1 MRGKAGCVHCGGTG
15 FVVDPDPR
23 VPARPCSCIHGLEAD
38 AEQMGIPSRYRQASF
53 ETFWE
58 WWKGQHAKADVQERV
73 KRAEEL
79 LGLPQ
84 EMGGPGED
92 LRRMLEHILHKAR
105 AQNSLRPA
113 QEPSGYANLKAWAT
127 LGRPPSELW
136 WIDGQPGSGRS
147 SLAAAALRAWSA
159 RTGKEGRYVS
169 VRTLSQ
175 ELKDTYYDVR
185 SFQNLDFRSERDRV
199 APLMEASCLVLD
211 DLDRLD
217 PDLRV
222 ARAVGQLLD
231 HRYAHERATLL
242 VASRWVDG
250 LLATE
255 GFALARLE
263 DPSLAHRLGQ
273 AQRVEMRPTL
283 SRILDRLD
291 GR

>member
-1 MRGKAGCVHCGGTG
+1 MKGKAGCAHCGGSG
-15 FVVDPDPR
+15 FLVDPDPR
-23 VPARPCSCIHGLEAD
+23 VPARACSCIHAREAD

-58 WWKGQHAKADVQERV
+58 WWKGQHPKAGVQEQV
-73 KRAEEL
+73 KRAEEA
-79 LGLPQ
+79 LGLPV
-84 EMGGPGED
+84 ELGGPDED
-92 LRRMLEHILHKAR
+92 LRGMLEHILHKGR

-113 QEPSGYANLKAWAT
+113 QEPSGFSNLRSWAT
-127 LGRPPSELW
+127 QGRPPAGLW
-136 WIDGQPGSGRS
+136 WVDGLPGTGRS
-147 SLAAAALRAWSA
+147 SLASAALRGWSTRA
-159 RTGKEGRYVS
+159 GKEGRYVS

-185 SFQNLDFRSERDRV
+185 SFQNLDFRSERDRI
-199 APLMEASCLVLD
+199 APLMDAPCLVLD

-231 HRYAHERATLL
+231 HRHAHERPTII
-242 VASRWVDG
+242 VASRWVET

-263 DPSLAHRLGQ
+263 DPSLPHRLAQ

-283 SRILDRLD
+283 CRILDRLD

>member
-1 MRGKAGCVHCGGTG
+1 MKGKAGCAHCGGSG
-15 FVVDPDPR
+15 FLLDPDPR
-23 VPARPCSCIHGLEAD
+23 VPARACSCVHALEAD

-53 ETFWE
+53 DTFWE
-58 WWKGQHAKADVQERV
+58 WWKGQHPKAGIQGQV
-73 KRAEEL
+73 KRAEEV
-79 LGLPQ
+79 LGLP
-84 EMGGPGED
+84 EELGGPGED
-92 LRRMLEHILHKAR
+92 LRRMLEHILHKGR

-127 LGRPPSELW
+127 QGRPPSELW
-136 WIDGQPGSGRS
+136 WIDGLPGSGRS
-147 SLAAAALRAWSA
+147 SLASAALRAWSTRA
-159 RTGKEGRYVS
+159 GKEGRYVS

-185 SFQNLDFRSERDRV
+185 SFQNLDFRSERDRI
-199 APLMEASCLVLD
+199 APLMEAPCLVLD

-231 HRYAHERATLL
+231 HRYAHECPTLL
-242 VASRWVDG
+242 VASRWVETHF
-250 LLATE
+250 ATE

-263 DPSLAHRLGQ
+263 DPSLAHRLAQ

-283 SRILDRLD
+283 IRILDRLD